1 MAYAGHATC
10 IQTRANLRE
19 LVKALIGGAFAAA
32 AIADTYVL
40 HHPLHHPSSK
50 SGMDFAAEAN
60 A

>member
-40 HHPLHHPSSK
+40 HHPSSK